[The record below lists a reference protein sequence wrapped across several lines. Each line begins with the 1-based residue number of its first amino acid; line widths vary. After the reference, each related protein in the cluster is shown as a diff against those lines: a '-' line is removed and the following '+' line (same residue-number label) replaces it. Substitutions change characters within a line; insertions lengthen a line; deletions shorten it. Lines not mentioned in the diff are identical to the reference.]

1 MTPVSSSFYVPEGM
15 SAVGREVFSTQPTA
29 ASPWGPTSQHGSPPA
44 ALLTRA
50 IERLDTGADR
60 VVGRITVELLGPVP
74 VGELSV
80 EAHVV
85 RPGRNLELCEAA
97 MYDVERGRA
106 VARAAAWRFP
116 AGVEGPRPESEPPPH
131 RPADGEEQGTP
142 AAWSP
147 GYVQAMEWRW
157 VKGAVTEPGPAVV
170 WMRPRVGL
178 VEGEETTPLQ
188 ALMTC
193 VDSASGASS
202 ELHPAR
208 WGFQNPELTVHLL
221 RPPVGTWFC
230 LDAETTLGSGSIGLA
245 TSTVYDEQGLVA
257 RSAQALLTLPRNS
270 RL

>member
-15 SAVGREVFSTQPTA
+15 SAAGREVFSTQPAA

-44 ALLTRA
+44 ALLMRA
-50 IERLDTGADR
+50 VERLDTGAER
-60 VVGRITVELLGPVP
+60 VVGRITLELLGPVP

-80 EAHVV
+80 EAHVA
-85 RPGRNLELCEAA
+85 RPGRNLELCEAT
-97 MYDVERGRA
+97 MYDEERGRA

-131 RPADGEEQGTP
+131 RPVDGEEQDTP

-157 VKGAVTEPGPAVV
+157 VKGAVAEPGPAVV

-221 RPPVGTWFC
+221 RAPVGTWFC

-245 TSTVYDEQGLVA
+245 TSTVYDERGLVA
-257 RSAQALLTLPRNS
+257 RSAQALLTLPRN
-270 RL
+270 RGL